1 MTRTRLSAVV
11 VLLAAAVVRPAWAQT
26 VQVTPLQR
34 DGQVLVS
41 FSLSGGFDE
50 DVRATIRSGL
60 TTSFT
65 YRVDLRREVT
75 LWLDRTLASAEVTA
89 SVRFDNLTRR
99 YQVSRSV
106 NGRLETTPQVTDNEE
121 VVRALMTSFDKLAL
135 FSTEALE
142 ANAEY
147 YLRVRVQTSPRS
159 AWFLWPWGRH
169 DATGRATF
177 TFIP

>member
-1 MTRTRLSAVV
+1 MTRARPFAL
-11 VLLAAAVVRPAWAQT
+11 VLLVAAALARPVLAQR

-41 FSLSGGFDE
+41 FSLTDGFDDE
-50 DVRATIRSGL
+50 VRATIRSGL

-65 YRVDLRREVT
+65 YEVEVRRAVSV
-75 LWLDRTLASAEVTA
+75 WMDRTLASAEVTA

-99 YQVSRSV
+99 YQVSRAV
-106 NGRLETTPQVTDNEE
+106 NGRLEATPQVTDSED
-121 VVRALMTSFDKLAL
+121 VVRALMTTFDKLAL

-169 DATGRATF
+169 HATGRATF

>member
-1 MTRTRLSAVV
+1 MTRTR
-11 VLLAAAVVRPAWAQT
+11 VLAIGVLVLAAVAGPARAQT
-26 VQVTPLQR
+26 LQVTPLQR

-41 FSLSGGFDE
+41 FTLADGFDE

-65 YRVDLRREVT
+65 YEIGLRQELG
-75 LWLDRTLASAEVTA
+75 LWVDRTLASAEVTA
-89 SVRFDNLTRR
+89 SVRYDNLTRR

-106 NGRLETTPQVTDNEE
+106 NGRLETTPQVTDSED
-121 VVRALMTSFDKLAL
+121 VVRTLMTSFDKLAL
-135 FSTEALE
+135 FSTTTLE

-147 YLRVRVQTSPRS
+147 YLRVRVRTSPRS

-169 DATGRATF
+169 HASGRATF
-177 TFIP
+177 TFIQ